1 MSINLK
7 KLTGTT
13 AAVLLCA
20 LYLGDF
26 AIAAD
31 APVKAAIGE
40 QSKAEESGKNS
51 QKRIDQ
57 MDDAVVGI
65 VANYRQA
72 LTETS
77 SLKDYNDQLATQTKS
92 QDEEIAALNGQLAE
106 IDKTAREVTPLM
118 SNMLATLDTFVKL
131 DTPFLPDE
139 RAKRIAG
146 LKEMMGRADISVS
159 EKYRRIVEGYQ
170 IESEYGRTIE
180 AYQGKVDDKTVDFIR
195 AGRVA
200 LLYQTLDGKE
210 TGFWDADAKAWKI
223 DNSFEME
230 AKSGLKIAKKQAAP
244 DFLFVP
250 VHAPV
255 EAK

>member
-1 MSINLK
+1 MNLK
-7 KLTGTT
+7 LKTLTGAT
-13 AAVLLCA
+13 AAALLCS
-20 LYLGDF
+20 LYLGEV

-40 QSKAEESGKNS
+40 QTKAEESGRSS
-51 QKRIDQ
+51 QKRIDE

-77 SLKDYNDQLATQTKS
+77 SLKDYNDQLGVQTAS
-92 QDEEIAALNGQLAE
+92 QDEEIAALNQQLSE

-118 SNMLATLDTFVKL
+118 SNMLATLETFVKL

-139 RAKRIAG
+139 RSKRIKG

-170 IESEYGRTIE
+170 IEMEYGRTLE
-180 AYQGKVDDKTVDFIR
+180 AYQGKVDDKTVDFVR

-210 TGFWDADAKAWKI
+210 TGYWDADAKGWKV
-223 DNSFEME
+223 DNSYELDTK
-230 AKSGLKIAKKQAAP
+230 AGLKIAKKQSAP
-244 DFLFVP
+244 DFLVVP

>member
-1 MSINLK
+1 MNLK
-7 KLTGTT
+7 LKTLTGAT
-13 AAVLLCA
+13 AAALLCS
-20 LYLGDF
+20 LYLGEV

-40 QSKAEESGKNS
+40 QTKAEESGRSS
-51 QKRIDQ
+51 QKRIDE

-77 SLKDYNDQLATQTKS
+77 SLKDYNDQLSVQTAS
-92 QDEEIAALNGQLAE
+92 QDEEIAALNQQLSE

-118 SNMLATLDTFVKL
+118 SNMLATLETFVKL

-139 RAKRIAG
+139 RSKRIKG

-170 IESEYGRTIE
+170 IEMEYGRTLE
-180 AYQGKVDDKTVDFIR
+180 AYQGKVDDKTVDFVR

-210 TGFWDADAKAWKI
+210 TGYWDADAKGWKV
-223 DNSFEME
+223 DNSYELDTK
-230 AKSGLKIAKKQAAP
+230 AGLKIAKKQSAP
-244 DFLFVP
+244 DFLVVP

>member
-1 MSINLK
+1 MNLK
-7 KLTGTT
+7 LKTLTGAT
-13 AAVLLCA
+13 AAALLCS
-20 LYLGDF
+20 LYLGEV

-40 QSKAEESGKNS
+40 QTKAEESGRSS
-51 QKRIDQ
+51 QKRIDE

-77 SLKDYNDQLATQTKS
+77 SLKDYNDQLGVQTAS
-92 QDEEIAALNGQLAE
+92 QDEEIAALNQQLSE

-118 SNMLATLDTFVKL
+118 SNMLATLETFVKL

-139 RAKRIAG
+139 RSKRIKG

-170 IESEYGRTIE
+170 IEMEYGRTLE
-180 AYQGKVDDKTVDFIR
+180 AYQGKVDDKTVDFVR

-210 TGFWDADAKAWKI
+210 TGYWDADAKGWKV
-223 DNSFEME
+223 DNSYELDTK
-230 AKSGLKIAKKQAAP
+230 AGLKIAKKQSAP
-244 DFLFVP
+244 DFLLVP